1 MGGVTHSLSLCD
13 CPTSFSMMSARSVHP
28 TVACWTLPTAGFL
41 LCTAWRTLPCIHII
55 RVLTCPTVSEHLG
68 CFHVLAIVKKAAM
81 NWSIQLSLWDF
92 VFDSSGHVPRSG
104 SAGSFSYYFFFL
116 RRYCSVSIATVP
128 FVFPPSVYR
137 GSDLCTFSLIRSGFD
152 GCYPG
157 GCEAM
162 SHSGFNRDAK
172 HPFMCLCPLV
182 CLLWRNVYSSP
193 SLISESGYFFVVVFE
208 L

>member
-116 RRYCSVSIATVP
+116 SRYCSVSIATVP

-157 GCEAM
+157 GV
-162 SHSGFNRDAK
+162 RR
-172 HPFMCLCPLV
+172 CLTVVLTETLSTLSCA
-182 CLLWRNVYSSP
+182 
-193 SLISESGYFFVVVFE
+193 FVH
-208 L
+208 

>member
-1 MGGVTHSLSLCD
+1 
-13 CPTSFSMMSARSVHP
+13 
-28 TVACWTLPTAGFL
+28 
-41 LCTAWRTLPCIHII
+41 
-55 RVLTCPTVSEHLG
+55 
-68 CFHVLAIVKKAAM
+68 M

-104 SAGSFSYYFFFL
+104 SAGSFSYDFFLL